1 MSGHEMLKVSLCRC
15 LVRSDG
21 GWDELGEQPML
32 MQLEHRREISRF
44 ELS

>member
-1 MSGHEMLKVSLCRC
+1 MSGHESLEVSLCSG

-32 MQLEHRREISRF
+32 MQLKNRREISRF